1 MPPLQQLLLVT
12 MVLLF
17 CTLFVA
23 HSETEADEMQH
34 LIAASWNATADA
46 NTTLLCIG
54 TQTIDDRKAADL
66 VNKVRKFSATHA
78 ARFDATYALSKAALQ
93 IPGDFVETGLYTG
106 GTAALMIGVLMT
118 FDGCNRTFHG
128 FDSFEGFPTPSAEDA
143 QGVSNHGAKGQFIAP
158 RTEFENNLASVGINV
173 TASKR
178 VRIYQ
183 GFFNDTCPTAPVDA
197 ISFLRLDGDLFAST
211 WDALVTMYPKVSPG
225 GLIYVD
231 DMGSFNGCRHAI
243 NKYRTLH
250 RIYEPLHFVREE
262 RGPRQ
267 RKMVFEAVWWRKRSL
282 RDG

>member
-1 MPPLQQLLLVT
+1 
-12 MVLLF
+12 
-17 CTLFVA
+17 
-23 HSETEADEMQH
+23 
-34 LIAASWNATADA
+34 
-46 NTTLLCIG
+46 
-54 TQTIDDRKAADL
+54 
-66 VNKVRKFSATHA
+66 
-78 ARFDATYALSKAALQ
+78 
-93 IPGDFVETGLYTG
+93 
-106 GTAALMIGVLMT
+106 
-118 FDGCNRTFHG
+118 
-128 FDSFEGFPTPSAEDA
+128 
-143 QGVSNHGAKGQFIAP
+143 
-158 RTEFENNLASVGINV
+158 VGINV

-211 WDALVTMYPKVSPG
+211 WDALVTMYTLG